1 MIKKPSVSKKGAP
14 MSNTASPTPKKVFL
28 SGNALKMI
36 AIITMLIDH
45 VTAVT
50 VENHIL
56 PDIVKSYIGATDTIY
71 TQKDYMFW
79 INVDTIGRGIGRLAF
94 PIFVFLLVEGFY
106 HTSSVLKYAFRL
118 LIFALIS
125 EIPFDMAIYGTYFN
139 FEYQNVYFTLFLS
152 LLMMWGFDY
161 VSENVQNKALKIFLM
176 TLIFL
181 TASFVSICIKCDYN
195 IMGIAIAASIYLLRQ
210 KPRFM
215 WIGVTF
221 AMLLTMGIVGSS
233 VLELAGVLSFILIAR
248 YNGERGSFNLKY
260 LFYAFYPLHL
270 FVLGILNIF
279 VLK

>member
-1 MIKKPSVSKKGAP
+1 
-14 MSNTASPTPKKVFL
+14 MSNITSPKQKKVFL
-28 SGNALKMI
+28 TGNALKMI

-50 VENHIL
+50 VEYHIL
-56 PDIVKSYIGATDTIY
+56 PGIVKSYIGATDTLY

-79 INVDTIGRGIGRLAF
+79 VNVDVIGRGIGRLAF

-125 EIPFDMAIYGTYFN
+125 EIPFDMAISGTYSD
-139 FEYQNVYFTLFLS
+139 FEHQNVYFTLLLS
-152 LLMMWGFDY
+152 LLMMQGFDY
-161 VSENVQNKALKIFLM
+161 VAENIKNKALKIFLM

-181 TASFVSICIKCDYN
+181 TASFVSICIKCDYS
-195 IMGIAIAASIYLLRQ
+195 IMGIAIVASVYLLRQ

-215 WIGVTF
+215 WIGVMF
-221 AMLLTMGIVGSS
+221 AMLLTMGIVNSS
-233 VLELAGVLSFILIAR
+233 VLELVGVLSFIFIAG

-260 LFYAFYPLHL
+260 LFYMFYPLHL
-270 FVLGILNIF
+270 FILGMLNMF